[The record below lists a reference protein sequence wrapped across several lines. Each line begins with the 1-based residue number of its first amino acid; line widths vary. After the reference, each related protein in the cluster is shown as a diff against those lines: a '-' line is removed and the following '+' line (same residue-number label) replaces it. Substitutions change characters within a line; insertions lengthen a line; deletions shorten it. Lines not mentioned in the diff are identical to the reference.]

1 VNRERKAWIIDRARG
16 FAQGILENA
25 EVLWQEWAEDFT
37 DEEHKLCCAE
47 LMKLSKKI
55 GSTRTFASVEKSDD

>member
-1 VNRERKAWIIDRARG
+1 MAITRERRAWIVDRARG

-25 EVLWQEWAEDFT
+25 EVMWQDWAEDFT
-37 DEEHKLCCAE
+37 DDEQKLCTDE

-55 GSTRTFASVEKSDD
+55 GATRTFSSVEHE